1 MFQSAGSIAVK
12 TALLFADK
20 NIKQKKLDCNQIIF
34 YHDEVE
40 YEVLEEHSELAKQI
54 VEAAFPAASKF
65 FSMNVPL
72 VGEGKI
78 GKSWLDVH

>member
-40 YEVLEEHSELAKQI
+40 YDVSKIDAEETKEI
-54 VEAAFPAASKF
+54 VEQSFPQASKF
-65 FSMNVPL
+65 YNLNVPL
-72 VGEGKI
+72 VGEGKL
-78 GKSWLDVH
+78 GNSWFEVH